1 MLLHNNDLCERH
13 SFFLSKKKH
22 IKNNIDLSLE
32 ELILLIAMR
41 DHHHHDRK
49 LSFSANILFKKKICE
64 QTGFFSN
71 EQK

>member
-1 MLLHNNDLCERH
+1 MSTFLSHYSVTTHNNDLCERH
-13 SFFLSKKKH
+13 SFFYQRNKKN

-49 LSFSANILFKKKICE
+49 LSFSANIL
-64 QTGFFSN
+64 
-71 EQK
+71 